1 MKKELEISV
10 DITPVPQKR
19 PRVTRFGTYD
29 PQKADKEAFKE
40 LVVVPEDHIPFDKAI
55 HVEMIIYIPLPKSHS
70 KKKKAELLD
79 TYHISRGDCDNFFK
93 IYTDALTNMNV
104 WVDDNIIAST
114 TIKKIWA
121 ETGNVYIKITEL

>member
-55 HVEMIIYIPLPKSHS
+55 HEIESNKDKQFDPY
-70 KKKKAELLD
+70 
-79 TYHISRGDCDNFFK
+79 
-93 IYTDALTNMNV
+93 
-104 WVDDNIIAST
+104 IASVF
-114 TIKKIWA
+114 ISHFC
-121 ETGNVYIKITEL
+121 VQ